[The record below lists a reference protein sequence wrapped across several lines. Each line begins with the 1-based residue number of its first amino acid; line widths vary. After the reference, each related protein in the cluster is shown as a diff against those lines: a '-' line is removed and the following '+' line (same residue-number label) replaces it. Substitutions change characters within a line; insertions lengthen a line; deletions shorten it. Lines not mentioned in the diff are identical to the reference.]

1 MGDQREP
8 NPGRDDGSRSRRR
21 ARRRSNGKR
30 RLEPRPSPMS
40 TFVHE
45 LKQRQYEWDAEDAAR
60 RDPTLLVRH
69 TMRSGQAVKFS
80 GNVVVLGDVNPGA
93 EIHAGGDIIVMG
105 WLRGLAHAG
114 GDSNEKAK
122 VSAFRLDPTQL
133 RVAHHIGRAPDHAD
147 AVTPG
152 IPEMA
157 EVRDGRLII
166 DRWQES
172 VLSAWPS
179 IGER

>member
-8 NPGRDDGSRSRRR
+8 RTGKDEGSRPRRR
-21 ARRRSNGKR
+21 ARRKSGGKR
-30 RLEPRPSPMS
+30 QLAPSPAP

-45 LKQRQYEWDAEDAAR
+45 LKQRQNEWDAEELAR

-69 TMRSGQAVKFS
+69 TMRSGQKVKFS

-93 EIHAGGDIIVMG
+93 EVHAGGDIIVMG

-133 RVAHHIGRAPDHAD
+133 RIARHIGRAPDHGEG
-147 AVTPG
+147 V
-152 IPEMA
+152 IPDVPEVA
-157 EVRDGRLII
+157 EVKDGRLVI
-166 DRWQES
+166 DRWQQS
-172 VLSAWPS
+172 VLS
-179 IGER
+179 GLQTTGQ